1 MNAHWNLTQSRCASG
16 RGENFSLGALDSALA
31 ETINDAEIAAGEADC
46 ADRNDELDRT
56 TEIERLAALEPFSYE
71 VARTDAAKR
80 LNVRAH
86 ILDREVARK
95 RREFGLA
102 ADDGDSGQGRAV
114 KIDDVLPWP
123 DPVEGDHVASAL
135 AAGIKRYVVLS
146 DTAAD
151 AIALWVLHTWLVNNF
166 GISPRLGINSPTKG
180 CGKTTVL
187 RFLAHVVRRSKRAG
201 SISPSALF
209 RAVEQFQPTILLDET
224 EKYIEHGSDLHAL
237 LNEGHCKGGTVMRVL
252 GDKLE
257 LREFAIFGA
266 VAFARNGSLP
276 DDLEQRS
283 IVIRLQRRR
292 ADEPLSELR
301 DDRCESL
308 RNTARMAARWAE
320 DMGDIIRG
328 HDPDMGGLI
337 NRVADNWRPLFAI
350 ADAIGSDWPERAR
363 AAASALAP
371 RESDSTRTMLLA
383 DIKAIF
389 DEGKERLWSE
399 ELAEALAAMEGRPW
413 AEFGKARKPIT
424 KNQLA
429 GLLDDF
435 HIKPENVRVG
445 DKVKKGYRKHQFSDA
460 WQRYLAPNTEH
471 GVSETLQRYNA
482 DEVDTSC
489 TFQNATHKP
498 DVAFQKCEKGPSNGH
513 CSGVADRNSDTGG
526 HDVSD
531 DNRTSAEQTMPPR
544 GKCGHC
550 GKRGDL
556 QETYYGANTAWL
568 HRDCQAAWQASFDD
582 LDIPAYLDRRGE
594 LQVCTGT
601 TPDRAATNGGRL

>member
-1 MNAHWNLTQSRCASG
+1 MHQMNAHWNLTQSRSG

-31 ETINDAEIAAGEADC
+31 ETINDAEIGAGEAGC
-46 ADRNDELDRT
+46 TARSDELDRS
-56 TEIERLAALEPFSYE
+56 TEIERLAALEPIDYE
-71 VARTDAAKR
+71 VARRDAAKR

-86 ILDREVARK
+86 TLDREVARK

-151 AIALWVLHTWLVNNF
+151 AIALWVLQTWLVNNF

-292 ADEPLSELR
+292 PDEPLSELR

-320 DMGDIIRG
+320 DMGDIIRS

-337 NRVADNWRPLFAI
+337 NRVADNWRSLFAI
-350 ADAIGSDWPERAR
+350 ADVIGSDWPERAR

-383 DIKAIF
+383 DIKTIF

-429 GLLDDF
+429 SLLDDF

-445 DKVKKGYRKHQFSDA
+445 DKVKRGYRKHQFSDA
-460 WQRYLAPNTEH
+460 WQRYLAPNADQ
-471 GVSETLQRYNA
+471 GASTLQRYNA
-482 DEVDTSC
+482 DEVDISC

-513 CSGVADRNSDTGG
+513 CSGVADRNSDTGDY
-526 HDVSD
+526 DVSD
-531 DNRTSAEQTMPPR
+531 DNRTSAEQTAPPR
-544 GKCGHC
+544 EKCGHC
-550 GKRGDL
+550 GKGGDL

-568 HRDCQAAWQASFDD
+568 HRSCRAAWQASFDD
-582 LDIPAYLDRRGE
+582 LDIPAYLDRRSE
-594 LQVCTGT
+594 LRVCPGT
-601 TPDRAATNGGRL
+601 TPGRAATNGGHL